1 MKKEDFQVE
10 DLITVLSECGLTELR
25 YEKDNVKVKI
35 KKAPTPKKIVVKDA
49 VKTPRKEIKAVE
61 KFEEIVSGGIGK
73 FYFENAK
80 GQKLISVGDSI
91 KVGQDLGFTLVMG
104 TRTPLKSTVDGTIV
118 EILVENGGIIDYGKV
133 LIKVRAAAI

>member
-49 VKTPRKEIKAVE
+49 VKTPKEEIKAVE
-61 KFEEIVSGGIGK
+61 EFEEIISSGIGK

-80 GQKLISVGDSI
+80 GQKLISIGDNI